1 MRQLAAGGF
10 KDITRIASS
19 SPDMWESICLENQ
32 GQLLKVIDAYKAS
45 LENISEA
52 IRENRGDKLHCF
64 FEEAKDYRD
73 SMPMKMKGSIE
84 PAYEIYVD
92 LIDESGA
99 IATIATI
106 LASNRISIKNIGIL
120 HNREFQEGVLRIEF
134 YEQDA
139 VEKATALLS
148 KYSYIIHTR

>member
-1 MRQLAAGGF
+1 MIYA
-10 KDITRIASS
+10 
-19 SPDMWESICLENQ
+19 
-32 GQLLKVIDAYKAS
+32 
-45 LENISEA
+45 EA
-52 IRENRGDKLHCF
+52 ICRGSRGDKLHRF

-134 YEQDA
+134 YEQRCRRKSHCPA
-139 VEKATALLS
+139 VQVFLHHSYALNKMKYALRSSLVVSIFGKATCRNGLCELFV
-148 KYSYIIHTR
+148 

>member
-45 LENISEA
+45 LEDISEA

-64 FEEAKDYRD
+64 FEDAKDYRD

-92 LIDESGA
+92 LIDES
-99 IATIATI
+99 
-106 LASNRISIKNIGIL
+106 SWP
-120 HNREFQEGVLRIEF
+120 
-134 YEQDA
+134 
-139 VEKATALLS
+139 
-148 KYSYIIHTR
+148 